1 MKKFLFST
9 TALAVAGA
17 FAFSGDVN
25 AAAKP
30 IKIGVG
36 GFMNSEAGIGS
47 NAGSFSSDDNAVGGG
62 TNFDSF
68 NTVQDSEIYFTG
80 TTKLDSGVSV
90 SVTVQLEADQ
100 TGGIIDESY
109 MKLTGGFGDLRLGY
123 VTGAAS
129 TLKHTAPFVGINL
142 TFGGSEN
149 YVVQPAAVTSGN
161 STHVSSSGDAA
172 KISYISPRAGGLAV
186 GVAYT
191 PSTTAGNAPPLV
203 GGATGTETQVYEA
216 ALSFEQTIGTSSV
229 QADIE
234 YEHVSGTTNNTHGML
249 RGGVKVSAGGFTV
262 GGSLSQRKDLN
273 NAKNNTT
280 NTDEISAYDLG
291 VSYAMGDYTFG
302 IATATGEQDTAAG
315 GSDKETKWSLGAQYG
330 GLGGGVTLTATYVNA
345 DYSDSGG
352 ANADNNSGHALIGQ
366 IKVSF

>member
-30 IKIGVG
+30 ISIGVG
-36 GFMNSEAGIGS
+36 GYMNSEMGFGS
-47 NAGSFSSDDNAVGGG
+47 NNSAFESATDGSL
-62 TNFDSF
+62 TKRDSF

-129 TLKHTAPFVGINL
+129 TLKHTAPMVGVNL
-142 TFGGSEN
+142 SFGGSELYIIAPTN
-149 YVVQPAAVTSGN
+149 VNTNN
-161 STHVSSSGDAA
+161 STHVSSSGDHA
-172 KISYISPRAGGLAV
+172 KISYISPRAGGLAF
-186 GVAYT
+186 GFAIT
-191 PSTTAGNAPPLV
+191 PDTTLTNNAPII
-203 GGATGTETQVYEA
+203 GGNGATATAIYEA
-216 ALSFEQTIGTSSV
+216 ALSFEQTVGTTSIKG
-229 QADIE
+229 DIE
-234 YEHVSGTTNNTHGML
+234 YEHSTGSALNTHDMVRAGL
-249 RGGVKVSAGGFTV
+249 VISAGGFTV
-262 GGSLSQRKDLN
+262 GGSMSQKKNTDGAKD
-273 NAKNNTT
+273 NTT
-280 NTDEISAYDLG
+280 NTDEITAYDIG

-302 IATATGEQDTAAG
+302 IAAATGEADTAVG
-315 GSDKETKWSLGAQYG
+315 GSDQESKWSVGATYG
-330 GLGGGVTLTATYVNA
+330 GLGGGVTLAATYINA
-345 DYSDSGG
+345 EYDDAGD
-352 ANADNNSGHALIGQ
+352 AVTDNNNGHAMIGQ
-366 IKVSF
+366 IKVAF